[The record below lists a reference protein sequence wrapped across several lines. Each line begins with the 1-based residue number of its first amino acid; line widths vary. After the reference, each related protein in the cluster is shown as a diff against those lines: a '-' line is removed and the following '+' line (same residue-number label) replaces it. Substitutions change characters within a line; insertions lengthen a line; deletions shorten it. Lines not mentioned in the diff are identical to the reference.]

1 MLQVTY
7 ASKPQAAGGPFLRS
21 APGKIIFGKQ
31 QLRQTLAP
39 ADSLVNSVSFKAL
52 NVFPGNAIQ
61 NAVIQTLSGT
71 KYKVQPTFC
80 VHYTLYAKLCKRPQ
94 NTSCN
99 GHHCLCKWVARVW
112 SASTSACHVGMCSSL
127 PTDIAPHLV
136 QLILQPAKIFG
147 IQIGPSRSIER
158 IFDVLYLDE
167 TVRVVEFLPNESPDS
182 NSTDSVLFVMR
193 RLSRVQ
199 HPQPSI
205 QVS

>member
-31 QLRQTLAP
+31 QLRQTLTP

-80 VHYTLYAKLCKRPQ
+80 VDYTQCKAFVSDHK
-94 NTSCN
+94 TLVVMDIIACAN
-99 GHHCLCKWVARVW
+99 GL
-112 SASTSACHVGMCSSL
+112 HV
-127 PTDIAPHLV
+127 
-136 QLILQPAKIFG
+136 FG
-147 IQIGPSRSIER
+147 
-158 IFDVLYLDE
+158 LH
-167 TVRVVEFLPNESPDS
+167 
-182 NSTDSVLFVMR
+182 R
-193 RLSRVQ
+193 RLPVM
-199 HPQPSI
+199 
-205 QVS
+205 

>member
-21 APGKIIFGKQ
+21 APGKLIFGKQ
-31 QLRQTLAP
+31 QLRQTLTP
-39 ADSLVNSVSFKAL
+39 VDSLVNSVSFKAL

-61 NAVIQTLSGT
+61 NAVIKTLSGT

-80 VHYTLYAKLCKRPQ
+80 VDYTQYAKFCTQRSQNSCK
-94 NTSCN
+94 
-99 GHHCLCKWVARVW
+99 GHHCLRNWFPCVR
-112 SASTSACHVGMCSSL
+112 SAWTSARHAGMCTSSS
-127 PTDIAPHLV
+127 TDIVTRLV

-147 IQIGPSRSIER
+147 IQIGPSRNIER

-167 TVRVVEFLPNESPDS
+167 TVRVVEFLPNESPNS

-193 RLSRVQ
+193 RLSDVQ
-199 HPQPSI
+199 RPQPDI